1 MSDWFI
7 TVRQDFIA
15 ATLRQ
20 FGQVKR
26 NDLTRQFGISM
37 QQASADIARF
47 LATEPPRVEY
57 DPRLKRYFLREEAEV
72 PHA

>member
-26 NDLTRQFGISM
+26 NDLIRAFGISTP
-37 QQASADIARF
+37 QASADIARF

-57 DPRLKRYFLREEAEV
+57 DPRLKCYILREEAEV